1 MTMAN
6 QLSPLARARGFTL
19 LEVLV
24 AVFVLAIGLLG
35 MAGLQVAG
43 LRNNQSAYYRSQATQ
58 LAYDMADRM
67 RANPVGLNN
76 GNYNNQVAT
85 NDDCAA
91 DACSAAQ
98 MAGYD
103 LAQWSAELAAQL
115 PSGIGVVCID
125 GSPSDG
131 EADDPACDND
141 GAAYA
146 IKVWWDDDR
155 SGEANQRLVTSF
167 RP

>member
-6 QLSPLARARGFTL
+6 QLSPLARASGFTL
-19 LEVLV
+19 LEVLI
-24 AVFVLAIGLLG
+24 AVLVLAIGLLG

-58 LAYDMADRM
+58 LAYDMADRV
-67 RANPVGLNN
+67 RANSVGLNN
-76 GNYNNQVAT
+76 GNYNNGAAT
-85 NDDCAA
+85 NDDCVIN
-91 DACSAAQ
+91 ACDAAQ

-103 LAQWSAELAAQL
+103 LARWTAELATQL
-115 PSGIGVVCID
+115 PSGAGVVCID
-125 GSPSDG
+125 DTPNDG
-131 EADDPACDND
+131 TAAAPACDNT
-141 GAAYA
+141 GTAYA

-155 SGEANQRLVTSF
+155 SGEANQRFVTSF

>member
-1 MTMAN
+1 MAK
-6 QLSPLARARGFTL
+6 QLSPLTRASGFTL
-19 LEVLV
+19 LEVLI
-24 AVFVLAIGLLG
+24 AVLVLAIGLLG
-35 MAGLQVAG
+35 MASLQVAG

-76 GNYNNQVAT
+76 GNYNNQAPT
-85 NDDCAA
+85 NENCVTST
-91 DACSAAQ
+91 CSAAQ

-103 LAQWSAELAAQL
+103 LAEWTAELTAQL
-115 PSGIGVVCID
+115 PSGAGVVCID
-125 GSPSDG
+125 GTPNDG
-131 EADDPACDND
+131 TAAAPACDNA
-141 GAAYA
+141 GAVYA

-155 SGEANQRLVTSF
+155 SGAANQRFVTSF